1 MKHLFT
7 IFLLLTGL
15 HCFANMASPRVNGTI
30 SGSPF
35 TSRNVDIL
43 NEKIYVQLDSNYNS
57 AFFKIE
63 YRIKTDFDGI
73 QIPLLFYAMNY
84 ASDFKVWLDN
94 KPIPLSSPLPSNIDT
109 SNSIFESFTKY
120 FDQNHKITVNWEN
133 GIYHSYNYYDLLF
146 FKTLLSKGEHTIRV
160 EYTSK
165 AWIHLRSWVQDY
177 SVLYSLEPARYWKSF
192 GTLEVTLD
200 ARMSKSTITTNFG
213 LPTSGSLDSIAIWT
227 FNELPS
233 NYFQIDYVPEISKKA
248 TLLIQ
253 FGTTNMTICFAI
265 LIIILH
271 ITLIILFRKRKPY
284 KKFSWVVIVGSIFLP
299 LIVFLFNIYSYE
311 IIFHAIGNQANHFYD
326 FYSFLI
332 IFWYPFIM
340 PVYWVIMWLFDKL
353 YKRRLIHNTQ

>member
-63 YRIKTDFDGI
+63 YQIKTDFDGI
-73 QIPLLFYAMNY
+73 QIPLLFHAHNY
-84 ASDFKVWLDN
+84 KSDFKVWLDN
-94 KPIPLSSPLPSNIDT
+94 KPISVSTVPPEYLDISNSSFKAFSNI
-109 SNSIFESFTKY
+109 Y
-120 FDQNHKITVNWEN
+120 DQHKATINWGN
-133 GIYHSYNYYDLLF
+133 GINYLFDYRDLMF
-146 FKTLLSKGEHTIRV
+146 FETLLSKGEHTITV

-165 AWIHLRSWVQDY
+165 AWIHLRNWVQDY

-213 LPTSGSLDSIAIWT
+213 LPISGRLDSIAIWT

-233 NYFQIDYVPEISKKA
+233 NYFRIDYVPEISKKA

-271 ITLIILFRKRKPY
+271 ITFIILFRKRKPH
-284 KKFSWVVIVGSIFLP
+284 KKFSWVVIVGSVFLP
-299 LIVFLFNIYSYE
+299 LIVLLFNIYSYE
-311 IIFHAIGNQANHFYD
+311 IIFHAIGNQANRFYNF
-326 FYSFLI
+326 FYFIVIGL
-332 IFWYPFIM
+332 YPFIM

-353 YKRRLIHNTQ
+353 YKRKLIRNAQK